1 MKQLM
6 AVVTLALLVAFAA
19 GVTLQP
25 YVAVVYDAVVT
36 APKTE
41 AERDQLAVDRTV
53 ALVKKGQV
61 GGHNELRLRDA
72 LGVESEMSE
81 LRGMLDVMG
90 QQLHEQDRVIQGL
103 LAQVHELNYALAE
116 EMQRARTSVSDFGVA
131 VHTLHYAGMERFTMW
146 GTEVF
151 TKFVEHIRVQERALE
166 ETNAQES
173 AGVETYEEAPTS
185 PNQRETIEVAENLIL
200 EVFEDGNGM
209 LFRTIPKE
217 DVPYGT
223 GALALCQANF
233 KADTVPET
241 AFGGVAVATEWDRD
255 VLCLNA
261 ITSHERN
268 SDVVAPVLSQRTADG
283 MLNLDAWKQMRHGDI
298 TVPVAY
304 ITDVATS
311 TKTVAELLAIK

>member
-6 AVVTLALLVAFAA
+6 VVVTLALLVAFAT
-19 GVTLQP
+19 GVALQP
-25 YVAVVYDAVVT
+25 YAAVVYDAVVT
-36 APKTE
+36 AAKTE
-41 AERDQLAVDRTV
+41 AERDQMAIDRTV

-116 EMQRARTSVSDFGVA
+116 EKQRARTLESDVGMT
-131 VHTLHYAGMERFTMW
+131 VHTLHYEGMERFTPW

-151 TKFVEHIRVQERALE
+151 TKFVEHVRVLE
-166 ETNAQES
+166 EVNASERTTE
-173 AGVETYEEAPTS
+173 ETSETAQTPPS
-185 PNQRETIEVAENLIL
+185 QRKTIEVAEDLIL

-209 LFRTIPKE
+209 LFRTIPKA
-217 DVPYGT
+217 DVPYGI
-223 GALALCQANF
+223 GALALCHANF
-233 KADTVPET
+233 NADTVPST
-241 AFGGVAVATEWDRD
+241 AFGGVAVSTKWDQD

-268 SDVVAPVLSQRTADG
+268 QDIVAPVLSQRTADG
-283 MLNLDAWKQMRHGDI
+283 MLNIDAWKRMRHGDI

-304 ITDVATS
+304 ITNVATS
-311 TKTVAELLAIK
+311 TKTVAELLATK